1 MKVLQITDSHLRPR
15 SGQSLLGVDT
25 AESLRA
31 VLAQAFSEGKPELVV
46 ASGDLAHDPEVESYR
61 RFQAVLR
68 DFHQGAT
75 LYLSGNHD
83 LSAPLVETL
92 PGPDAMALGDWEVV
106 GFDSHAD
113 HQPEAELSAADLAA
127 LQDRVARSA
136 ARHLLLVCH
145 HPPVDV
151 GCPWLDKDRIKN
163 GGELLEWLAENTRVR
178 GVVFGHVHQ
187 VVERQ
192 HKGIAVLGTPSTC
205 FQFAPGSARFAID
218 EATGSRQ
225 PGYRWLEL
233 QADGSIVSVVGRVA
247 DYPLSIDLSDRD

>member
-1 MKVLQITDSHLRPR
+1 MKVLQITYSHLRPR
-15 SGQSLLGVDT
+15 PGQSLLGVDT

-31 VLAQAFSEGKPELVV
+31 VLAQAFRESTPELVI
-46 ASGDLAHDPEVESYR
+46 ASGDLAHDPETQSYR

-68 DFHQGAT
+68 DFHEGAT
-75 LYLSGNHD
+75 LFLPGNHD

-92 PGPDAMALGDWEVV
+92 SGPDAMTLGDWEVL

-113 HQPEAELSAADLAA
+113 HQPEAELSAVDLAA
-127 LQDRVARSA
+127 LQDRISRSA
-136 ARHLLLVCH
+136 AVHLLLACH

-163 GGELLEWLAENTRVR
+163 GGELLEWLAEDTRVR

-233 QADGSIVSVVGRVA
+233 QADGSIASVVGRLT